1 MTDADDDTC
10 SSVAEMP
17 NIFHKQFTLLMLRA
31 REIYILP
38 AVVQSDLAESVIS
51 MLSACLT
58 NYKELVCWQLSV
70 SGVVLDGDAW
80 SEILSVDRLF
90 DSVARDSSS
99 EYMLMNYLKRSGLIV
114 EPSEY
119 QVPNVIGGTF
129 YYVPILHVLEKLL
142 SHGDIDQHLYEQ
154 TCSSSKQEKTVLESI
169 CDAEVY
175 GTDTFFLENPDAVA
189 INLYVDEVELCNP
202 LGSKRGKHKVTAVY
216 YVVSNIHSK
225 FRSKQ
230 HLIHLALLLKHK
242 YVKEAGGDYTEF
254 MKPLLHDLTVLQ
266 LHGIEVAVNGHNR
279 VLKGKLIAVSADNLS
294 AHALGGFQ
302 QCFNRGRM

>member
-1 MTDADDDTC
+1 
-10 SSVAEMP
+10 
-17 NIFHKQFTLLMLRA
+17 
-31 REIYILP
+31 
-38 AVVQSDLAESVIS
+38 
-51 MLSACLT
+51 
-58 NYKELVCWQLSV
+58 
-70 SGVVLDGDAW
+70 
-80 SEILSVDRLF
+80 
-90 DSVARDSSS
+90 
-99 EYMLMNYLKRSGLIV
+99 MNYLKRSALIV

-129 YYVPILHVLEKLL
+129 HYVPILHVLEKLL

-202 LGSKRGKHKVTAVY
+202 LGSKRGKHKVTAVC

-302 QCFNRGRM
+302 QCFNRGRMCRHCMTDHADIGSCFSESSVVLRTSDAYEYHLAAVSESIWCESSMRICQSSRV